1 MAGVPHLIE
10 LNNTY
15 RERGFEIL
23 AVSKEDA
30 AVIESKLIKAKSPTY
45 GVVKADIGSLY
56 TTRGIPHGWV
66 LDPEGKVIWE
76 GHPNGIK
83 NDMIEGWIKDLAPG
97 KITREVQKQLKPAVD
112 SYNKGQFGK
121 AYNAVTEFLAAEDE
135 KVKADAEYVNGV
147 IEKRKAAGEAKAAKL
162 RDAGD
167 LVKLVP
173 VLEEEAKGWEGSEY
187 GKACGEESKTVK
199 ASKEYKLCLKATDA
213 WTKLEPKLKDLTDDK
228 AAKALEKFI
237 KDFPNTPQAKL
248 AEEKLKDLK

>member
-23 AVSKEDA
+23 AVSKEEA
-30 AVIESKLIKAKSPTY
+30 ATIESKLIKAKSPTY

-66 LDPEGKVIWE
+66 LDAEGKCIWE
-76 GHPNGIK
+76 GHPSGIK
-83 NDMIEGWIKDLAPG
+83 NETIEEWIKDLAPG
-97 KITREVQKQLKPAVD
+97 KITREVSKPLKSAVEA
-112 SYNKGQFGK
+112 YNKGQFGK
-121 AYNAVTEFLAAEDE
+121 AYEAVAEHLTAEDE

-147 IEKRKAAGEAKAAKL
+147 IEKRKAAGEAKAKKL
-162 RDAGD
+162 REAGD

-173 VLEEEAKGWEGSEY
+173 VLEEESKGWEGSEY
-187 GKACGEESKTVK
+187 GKACGDEAKTVK
-199 ASKEYKLCLKATDA
+199 ASKEYKLCVKAADA
-213 WTKLEPKLKDLTDDK
+213 WAKLEPKLNDLADDK

-237 KDFPNTPQAKL
+237 KDYAGTPQAKL
-248 AEEKLKDLK
+248 AEDRLKDVK